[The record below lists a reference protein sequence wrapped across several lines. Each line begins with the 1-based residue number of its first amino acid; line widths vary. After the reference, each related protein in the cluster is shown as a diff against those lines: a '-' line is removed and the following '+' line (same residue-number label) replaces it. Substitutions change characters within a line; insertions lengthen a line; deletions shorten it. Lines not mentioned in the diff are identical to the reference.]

1 LRETILE
8 LSAQLEET
16 YPEELRV
23 FNRILDR
30 AMQQAVHRYAE
41 TRHRILNAV
50 DRISML
56 AFGDKKTEDELL
68 GALVKVM
75 VDTAPEVDEV
85 TILIRHGDRLFAR
98 KAIGI
103 TTGRDVRFSLA
114 IGEGFSGTIAARRE
128 PLFTRSAET
137 DPLVKSDF
145 LRQHKLKALYGVP
158 LIDGPHVIGVAHMGS
173 VTAYEFLDE
182 DMLLFR
188 TMANR
193 ASQIL
198 VETRL
203 QARIREQREEL
214 QLILKNARLGTFVH
228 DVERDTI
235 KWNERTRELF
245 GVSRE
250 EPVDFERLLSLIA
263 PIDRERVQ
271 QAAARAQDTGEEFK
285 LPFRIDRQDGS

>member
-16 YPEELRV
+16 YPEEVRV

-56 AFGDKKTEDELL
+56 AFGDRKTEDELL
-68 GALVKVM
+68 GELVKVM

-85 TILIRHGDRLFAR
+85 T
-98 KAIGI
+98 
-103 TTGRDVRFSLA
+103 TTERDVRFSLA

-128 PLFTRSAET
+128 PLFIRSAAT

-158 LIDGPHVIGVAHMGS
+158 LVDGPHVIGVAHMGS

-245 GVSRE
+245 GVSQE
-250 EPVDFERLLSLIA
+250 EPLGFERLLSLIA

-271 QAAARAQDTGEEFK
+271 QAAVRAQDTGEEFK